1 MLYVDGDES
10 FTKRGIESVI
20 GEEKSMPREN
30 NLDFYKKFN
39 AIDLF
44 VKNNPIITEGEA
56 QIIDQ
61 DEDGF
66 SAWLIT
72 KVPEKTSYLVVSN
85 CKNETEEVTMF
96 DENNN
101 GYSEIIHGEPV
112 FDKVINLPTDL
123 TVTKEFYIDGDEFT
137 SNPFDEETSTLRFDR
152 LEPSEF
158 RVYEVKRA

>member
-20 GEEKSMPREN
+20 GEEVSMPREN
-30 NLDFYKKFN
+30 NIDFYKKFN

-44 VKNNPIITEGEA
+44 VKNNPIITEAEA
-56 QIIDQ
+56 QIIEQ

-66 SAWLIT
+66 SAWLIS
-72 KVPEKTSYLVVSN
+72 KVPEKISYPVVSN

-96 DENNN
+96 DENNH
-101 GYSEIIHGEPV
+101 GYSEIIKGEPI
-112 FDKVINLPTDL
+112 FDKTINLPLDL
-123 TVTKEFYIDGDEFT
+123 TVSKEFYIDGDEFV
-137 SNPFDEETSTLRFDR
+137 SCSFDEETSTLCFDR

-158 RVYEVKRA
+158 RVYEVKRS